1 MSIPCK
7 EYESQ
12 IERAQEAVK
21 ILEERLYKVRYN
33 LDKNPEDAVY
43 RRELKQLSLDM
54 KITMNELEH
63 AQSELEICRSSK
75 KTAQLKRSVL

>member
-1 MSIPCK
+1 MSCK
-7 EYESQ
+7 EYELQ
-12 IERAQEAVK
+12 IERAQDAVK
-21 ILEERLYKVRYN
+21 TLEERLYKVRHN

-63 AQSELEICRSSK
+63 AQSELELCRSSR
-75 KTAQLKRSVL
+75 KTTVLRKSVL